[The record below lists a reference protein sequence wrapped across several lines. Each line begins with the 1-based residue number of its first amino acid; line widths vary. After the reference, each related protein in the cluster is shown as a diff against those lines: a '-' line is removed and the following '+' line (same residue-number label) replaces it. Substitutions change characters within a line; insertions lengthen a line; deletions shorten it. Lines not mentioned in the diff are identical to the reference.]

1 MAKVWYAHVTES
13 HICFSQRLGEEKQ
26 EAHREGS
33 VTLEGSS
40 QVNVL
45 ITHSHVESPKLALS
59 QDTYQAWS
67 CDSFG

>member
-13 HICFSQRLGEEKQ
+13 HICFSKRLGEGKQ
-26 EAHREGS
+26 DALREAC
-33 VTLEGSS
+33 VTLEGNS
-40 QVNVL
+40 QVNRH
-45 ITHSHVESPKLALS
+45 IAHSHVESPKLALT